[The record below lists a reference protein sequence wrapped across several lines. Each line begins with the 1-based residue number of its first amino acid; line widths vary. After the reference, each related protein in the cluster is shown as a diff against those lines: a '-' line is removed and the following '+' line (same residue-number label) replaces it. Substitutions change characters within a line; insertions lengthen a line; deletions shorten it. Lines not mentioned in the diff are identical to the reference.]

1 MESEYVNEILD
12 VKDDVIEVAEKKA
25 REKKEIEPVTKE
37 NTRKNQ
43 RFLVGA
49 LILGFLFNVLFFEK
63 SLGISYLLFIVGF
76 YAFFL
81 WEVQKQITFKWNFG
95 WFLTIPVVLLSSTY
109 LFFSNEIFMVLNF
122 IIIPVLLM
130 TQVLVL
136 TNRNCYSWFT
146 LSFLPELF
154 VSFIL
159 LPLEHFFTAFRVKYS
174 IPTDKQN
181 TTWKV
186 TKKILIGLLISIP
199 VLLVVLSLLASADII
214 FNQFIGDFMTWLQN
228 LNTWELVE
236 QIFLIFI
243 VSMIMFSI
251 FWGVTKKRKSF
262 QQKETSNSLP
272 FTFDSTICITVL
284 SLISCVYLIFVV
296 IQFAYL
302 FGGLTYSLPE
312 GYTYAEYAREGFSQL
327 VWVTILNLVILLLV
341 TVFQSR
347 KNTPSKRVIQSL
359 NSLLVVFTVVILV
372 SAFFRMSLYEAAYGY
387 TYLRIL
393 THSFM
398 IYLAVLLLFV
408 LWKIWKEKVPF
419 TQIFVIITIICYL
432 GVNFIGIDSM
442 IVRKNLD
449 RYVATNEI
457 DIEYLQ
463 TLSYESVPVLF
474 AKAKE
479 ISANGVKLNINM
491 DYYLEEYES
500 MLWVEEK
507 WPSFNVP
514 KYRALKTYERLF
526 PLKKAKVEAEK
537 KAFEEPS
544 YEDETIEDD
553 Q

>member
-553 Q
+553 E

>member
-1 MESEYVNEILD
+1 M
-12 VKDDVIEVAEKKA
+12 KVAEKKA

-251 FWGVTKKRKSF
+251 FWGVTK
-262 QQKETSNSLP
+262 
-272 FTFDSTICITVL
+272 
-284 SLISCVYLIFVV
+284 
-296 IQFAYL
+296 
-302 FGGLTYSLPE
+302 
-312 GYTYAEYAREGFSQL
+312 RER
-327 VWVTILNLVILLLV
+327 
-341 TVFQSR
+341 VFSR
-347 KNTPSKRVIQSL
+347 KK
-359 NSLLVVFTVVILV
+359 
-372 SAFFRMSLYEAAYGY
+372 
-387 TYLRIL
+387 
-393 THSFM
+393 
-398 IYLAVLLLFV
+398 LA
-408 LWKIWKEKVPF
+408 I
-419 TQIFVIITIICYL
+419 
-432 GVNFIGIDSM
+432 
-442 IVRKNLD
+442 
-449 RYVATNEI
+449 
-457 DIEYLQ
+457 
-463 TLSYESVPVLF
+463 
-474 AKAKE
+474 
-479 ISANGVKLNINM
+479 
-491 DYYLEEYES
+491 
-500 MLWVEEK
+500 
-507 WPSFNVP
+507 
-514 KYRALKTYERLF
+514 LF
-526 PLKKAKVEAEK
+526 PLLLILPFVSQ
-537 KAFEEPS
+537 F
-544 YEDETIEDD
+544 
-553 Q
+553 